1 MQQALA
7 QAGQGAEPKGADRL
21 RRLLN
26 IGHVAFLLFLF
37 APPLTLCVA
46 MAAEVNIAYFVG
58 RSAWWAVLI
67 IVTLFL
73 AFAFFRVRRTKP
85 VVLATIWVP
94 AALLALVGGIYRL
107 RAEIT
112 AASLESRDCFA
123 FKDKRELQRAY
134 QVADE
139 LWESCVNQVILPA
152 SVDATPTKI
161 TDCPA
166 YPSAV
171 ATYGKQFA
179 YLESLESRY
188 QCAGI
193 CHRGKRLWDEAGTI
207 APSCGPFVSQWLYA
221 GHAQASIVLWY
232 SVIVILTMFP
242 AHSLLMMPLFEQYEY
257 EENKS
262 SDRMP

>member
-85 VVLATIWVP
+85 VVLASIWVP
-94 AALLALVGGIYRL
+94 APPGARRRHLPLARGDHRRFAGEPRLLRL
-107 RAEIT
+107 QGQAG
-112 AASLESRDCFA
+112 AAA
-123 FKDKRELQRAY
+123 G
-134 QVADE
+134 
-139 LWESCVNQVILPA
+139 LPG
-152 SVDATPTKI
+152 S
-161 TDCPA
+161 
-166 YPSAV
+166 
-171 ATYGKQFA
+171 
-179 YLESLESRY
+179 
-188 QCAGI
+188 
-193 CHRGKRLWDEAGTI
+193 
-207 APSCGPFVSQWLYA
+207 
-221 GHAQASIVLWY
+221 
-232 SVIVILTMFP
+232 
-242 AHSLLMMPLFEQYEY
+242 
-257 EENKS
+257 
-262 SDRMP
+262 